1 MVGTNTE
8 DNEEEAFHPEDDVMY
23 DDSMSPTDENATEAA
38 GNTAKE
44 ELEEGEQQQEENLG
58 PAEEEYEYE
67 AADGVNAE
75 EDNDYQEY
83 EDDDDDLEDDD
94 DFARKVGV
102 LIS

>member
-1 MVGTNTE
+1 
-8 DNEEEAFHPEDDVMY
+8 
-23 DDSMSPTDENATEAA
+23 MSPTDENATEAA

-67 AADGVNAE
+67 AVDGVNAE